1 MPTPKPPGNPVGK
14 GRIEGLGL
22 AMRFKTKSGSVVAL
36 DELDI
41 DIRPGEFVA
50 LLGPSGCGKST
61 LLNLVA
67 GILKPT
73 DGRVTI
79 DGKPVKGPNP
89 DCGIVFQNHS
99 LFPWMSVLEN
109 VAFGPKMLGSADPIG
124 TARTFLSLV
133 GLEKQ
138 AAAWPS
144 SLSGGMQQRVGI
156 ARALATYPP
165 VLLMD
170 EPFGA
175 LDAQTRSIMQ
185 EELLKIWSQFKTTV
199 IFVTHDIE
207 EAIFLADRVVVMKTL
222 PGGIKRQVLDR
233 SAATARAIHD
243 QVRPVQSISRRDIRV
258 DPGRNPEGVSKSCL
272 IQGELHGDRELRCD
286 RCQTLDL
293 GAGRDRAVPAALDDG
308 VVADRQSCAASA
320 ASVGSVRIH

>member
-1 MPTPKPPGNPVGK
+1 
-14 GRIEGLGL
+14 
-22 AMRFKTKSGSVVAL
+22 MRFESKSGSVVAL
-36 DELDI
+36 DDLDI

-73 DGRVTI
+73 SGKISV

-109 VAFGPKMLGSADPIG
+109 VAFGPKMLGRADPIG

-138 AAAWPS
+138 ASAWPS

-156 ARALATYPP
+156 ARALATHPP

-222 PGGIKRQVLDR
+222 PGGIKREVLIDLP
-233 SAATARAIHD
+233 
-243 QVRPVQSISRRDIRV
+243 RPREPSIIKSELFNQYRGEIFELIREETRKV
-258 DPGRNPEGVSKSCL
+258 FSNSD
-272 IQGELHGDRELRCD
+272 
-286 RCQTLDL
+286 
-293 GAGRDRAVPAALDDG
+293 
-308 VVADRQSCAASA
+308 
-320 ASVGSVRIH
+320 

>member
-1 MPTPKPPGNPVGK
+1 
-14 GRIEGLGL
+14 
-22 AMRFKTKSGSVVAL
+22 MRFDTKSGPVVAL
-36 DELDI
+36 DDLDI

-73 DGRVTI
+73 SGKVTV

-109 VAFGPKMLGSADPIG
+109 VAFGPKMLGRGDPIG

-133 GLEKQ
+133 GLERQ
-138 AAAWPS
+138 ASAWPS

-222 PGGIKRQVLDR
+222 PGGIKRQVPIDLP
-233 SAATARAIHD
+233 
-243 QVRPVQSISRRDIRV
+243 RPREPSIIKSELFNRYRGEIFELIREETLKV
-258 DPGRNPEGVSKSCL
+258 FRNP
-272 IQGELHGDRELRCD
+272 D
-286 RCQTLDL
+286 
-293 GAGRDRAVPAALDDG
+293 
-308 VVADRQSCAASA
+308 
-320 ASVGSVRIH
+320 

>member
-1 MPTPKPPGNPVGK
+1 
-14 GRIEGLGL
+14 
-22 AMRFKTKSGSVVAL
+22 MRFDTKSGPVVAL
-36 DELDI
+36 DELDV

-73 DGRVTI
+73 SGKVSI

-109 VAFGPKMLGSADPIG
+109 VAFGPRMLGRADPVG
-124 TARTFLSLV
+124 TARSFLSLV

-138 AAAWPS
+138 ASAWPS

-222 PGGIKRQVLDR
+222 PGGIKRQVLIDLP
-233 SAATARAIHD
+233 
-243 QVRPVQSISRRDIRV
+243 RPREPSMIKSELFNQYRGEIFELIREETLKV
-258 DPGRNPEGVSKSCL
+258 FRNP
-272 IQGELHGDRELRCD
+272 D
-286 RCQTLDL
+286 
-293 GAGRDRAVPAALDDG
+293 
-308 VVADRQSCAASA
+308 
-320 ASVGSVRIH
+320 